1 MNQSHHKQHVPGWAG
16 FAAVA
21 AAAAGTAAW
30 VNHSARRAEQRHPAP
45 GRFIH
50 IDGVR
55 LHYVLQG
62 EGPPVLLLH
71 GNMVH
76 GADFAA
82 SGLLDRLSRQNRVL
96 VIDRPGFG
104 YSDRTRDKAWTP
116 AEQARLLCRAAVAL
130 GFDRFAVV
138 GHSMGTQVA
147 VAMALGEP
155 MHVDRLVLVAG
166 YFFPTLRL
174 DAAMARVNAIPV
186 LGDVMRYTVN
196 ALSARLLLGQAVRAM
211 FAPQPVPRRFG
222 EALPRDM
229 LLRPLQQRATS
240 EDGAHMVPQA
250 RALRANYAGLRMPVT
265 LVAGT
270 RDKVVDGR
278 KQSGRLHRVLPHSSF
293 HFLDGVGHMAH
304 YHAQTLI
311 ANALTGGPQVFSP
324 SPSGEAFESG

>member
-1 MNQSHHKQHVPGWAG
+1 MNLSHHKQRVSGWAA

-30 VNHSARRAEQRHPAP
+30 VNHRARDAEQHHPAP

-55 LHYVLQG
+55 LHYRLQG

-130 GFDRFAVV
+130 GLARFAIV
-138 GHSMGTQVA
+138 GHSMGAQVA

-155 MHVDRLVLVAG
+155 GHVDRLVLVSG
-166 YFFPTLRL
+166 YYFPTLRL
-174 DAAMARVNAIPV
+174 DAAMARVNAIPG
-186 LGDVMRYTVN
+186 LGDVLRYTVN
-196 ALSARLLLGQAVRAM
+196 ALSTRLLLGHSVRAM
-211 FAPQPVPRRFG
+211 FAPQPVPAAFD
-222 EALPRDM
+222 EALPREL

-250 RALRANYAGLRMPVT
+250 RALRAHYAELQMPVT
-265 LVAGT
+265 LVTGT

-278 KQSGRLHRVLPHSSF
+278 KQSGRLHRLLPHSSF

-311 ANALTGGPQVFSP
+311 ANAVAGQVQAYSP
-324 SPSGEAFESG
+324 SPSGEGMG